1 MQQSDSP
8 DIGSDTFSLH
18 GRHVWLEPLTLDHV
32 PGLLAAAAADPA
44 LYAMTVVPQT
54 HAGMTEYVQTALAW
68 REAGTAFPFA
78 VLRADSEEVI
88 GSTRFY
94 QLEHWAWPPGHPL
107 HGRATPD
114 ACEIGYTWYAP
125 SAVRTAVNTE
135 AKKLLLTHAFEHW
148 QVLRVCLHT
157 DVRNERSRRA
167 MERMGAKLEGILR
180 AHKIGSDLTVRDS
193 ARYSITA
200 GEWPAVKAH
209 LEALEQRYL

>member
-1 MQQSDSP
+1 MST
-8 DIGSDTFSLH
+8 GLFSLR
-18 GRHVWLEPLTLDHV
+18 GRHVWLEPLTLDHL
-32 PGLLAAAAADPA
+32 PGLLAAASADPA
-44 LYAMTVVPQT
+44 LYALTVVPQT
-54 HAGMTEYVQTALAW
+54 RECMTEYVQTALAW

-78 VLRADSEEVI
+78 VLRAGSGEVI

-94 QLEHWAWPPGHPL
+94 QLERWEWPEGHPL
-107 HGRATPD
+107 HARATPD

-135 AKKLLLTHAFEHW
+135 AKKLLLTHAFEQW

-167 MERMGAKLEGILR
+167 MERMGAKFEGILR
-180 AHKIGSDLTVRDS
+180 AHKIASDLTVRDS

-200 GEWPAVKAH
+200 GEWPIVKAH

>member
-1 MQQSDSP
+1 MS
-8 DIGSDTFSLH
+8 TRLFSLR

-32 PGLLAAAAADPA
+32 PGLLAAASAHPA
-44 LYAMTVVPQT
+44 LYAMTVVPQNREN
-54 HAGMTEYVQTALAW
+54 MTAYVRTALAW
-68 REAGTAFPFA
+68 REAGTAFPFV
-78 VLRADSEEVI
+78 VLRAGTGEII

-94 QLEHWAWPPGHPL
+94 QLEHWPWPEGHRL

-135 AKKLLLTHAFEHW
+135 AKKLLLTHAFEQW

-167 MERMGAKLEGILR
+167 MERIGAKLEGILR
-180 AHKIGSDLTVRDS
+180 AHKIASDLTVRDS

-200 GEWPAVKAH
+200 AEWPAVKSH

>member
-1 MQQSDSP
+1 MSPQS
-8 DIGSDTFSLH
+8 FSLR
-18 GRHVWLEPLTLDHV
+18 GRHVWLEPLTFGHV
-32 PGLLAAAAADPA
+32 EGLLAAAVADPA
-44 LYAMTVVPQT
+44 LYAMTVVPQNREE
-54 HAGMTEYVQTALAW
+54 MTAYVRTALAW

-78 VLRADSEEVI
+78 VLRAGTGEII

-94 QLEHWAWPPGHPL
+94 QLERWAWPEGHPL
-107 HGRATPD
+107 HGRTTPD

-135 AKKLLLTHAFEHW
+135 AKKLLLTHAFEQW

-167 MERMGAKLEGILR
+167 MERIGAKLEGILR
-180 AHKIGSDLTVRDS
+180 AHKIASDLTVRDS

-200 GEWPAVKAH
+200 AEWPAVKAH
-209 LEALEQRYL
+209 LETLQQR